1 MGLLPWSRDE
11 RLKEEM
17 RVERPAFFEGYQF
30 TLKGSPRHYDD
41 VRALIEATGN
51 ARVYFG
57 EALTYERG
65 AAVAIWR
72 VRAKD
77 FDWLPPFYD
86 WWANMERIEPIHFTV
101 FLYLPDR
108 LNWPDLDLRA
118 HPPDEVAAFIKEHAP
133 WVTGEGR
140 RSIEKVT
147 NR

>member
-17 RVERPAFFEGYQF
+17 RVERPSFFEGHQF

-41 VRALIEATGN
+41 VRALIEASGN

-77 FDWLPPFYD
+77 FDWLPPLYE
-86 WWANMERIEPIHFTV
+86 WWANMERIEPIQFTF
-101 FLYLPDR
+101 FLYLPDQ
-108 LNWPDLDLRA
+108 LSWPALDLRV

-133 WVTGEGR
+133 WVSGEGR
-140 RSIEKVT
+140 PSVEKAT
-147 NR
+147 YR